1 MFRRESSSPYFYRM
15 QFGFSYNKKKVLQA
29 LRYHFISRSE
39 IKILMILVNVFA
51 IGSAA
56 LYYFKKIRPEP
67 FLLGTVI
74 WLLLMVSVWYILPMA
89 IYRKASTFKDAF
101 IITFGDDQVHLEN
114 PRGFVDWSWNRFS
127 HWMETPHFFHLYFDS
142 KSFFLIPKDEISD
155 DDRHELRGIL
165 NRKIRGGK
173 A

>member
-1 MFRRESSSPYFYRM
+1 MFPGISSSPYFYPM
-15 QFGFSYNKKKVLQA
+15 QFGFSYDKKKVLQA

-56 LYYFKKIRPEP
+56 LFYFKRIRPEP
-67 FLLGTVI
+67 FLLGATI
-74 WLLLMVSVWYILPMA
+74 WLMLMVSVWYILPYT
-89 IYRKASTFKDAF
+89 IYRKTATFQDAF
-101 IITFGDDQVHLEN
+101 IINFGADQVHLEN
-114 PRGFVDWSWNRFS
+114 PKGYVDWPWSRFS

-142 KSFFLIPKDEISD
+142 RSFFLLPKDDISD
-155 DDRHELRGIL
+155 NDRHELRSLL
-165 NRKIRGGK
+165 NSKMRK